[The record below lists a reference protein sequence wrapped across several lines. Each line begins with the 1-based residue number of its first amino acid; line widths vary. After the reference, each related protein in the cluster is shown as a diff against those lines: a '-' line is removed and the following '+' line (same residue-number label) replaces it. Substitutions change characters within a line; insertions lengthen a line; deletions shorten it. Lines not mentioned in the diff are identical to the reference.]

1 MLAEKLQV
9 DCYCD
14 RLKLLERGLSDGK
27 RLEENSSQPRMSA
40 VLSRGTFFFFFF
52 KDKKMVLWEKT

>member
-9 DCYCD
+9 DCYYD

-27 RLEENSSQPRMSA
+27 RFKELFPTQNVSC
-40 VLSRGTFFFFFF
+40 VLTQRNFCPLKEKT
-52 KDKKMVLWEKT
+52 KTMVLWEKT